1 VKFNFVGPT
10 YVSESVNVDAQRT
23 VNLYPEFVESG
34 TGKAKVVLYGTPGLG
49 LFTTLAQSPI
59 RGMFA
64 TDTRLFVA
72 AGTKLYEVF
81 SNPSLNPTVELGT
94 IANDAANSPVQ
105 IWPNGTQLFVVSAG
119 YAYVHNGTSLSFAP
133 VPADPDIS
141 AIYPGGQINTA
152 STGTFLDGYF
162 IGAKYESKK
171 FFISDLNQGTT
182 WSALEFA
189 SKEGYPDNINSILS
203 YQSELWLF
211 GNQTTEVWIN
221 DGTADFP
228 FRRQPGAFIHEGCV
242 ATFSPIGLGTNVGW
256 LGGDAIGRT
265 TAWIAQGYQ
274 PQRVSTHAVEQAWAG
289 YTTVADAMSWSYTDR
304 GHIFWVLTFPTAAAT
319 WVYDLTS
326 KMWHER
332 TSLTSST
339 VGQYRARCN
348 AYVFGQQLV
357 GAYNSG
363 EIYNLSATTYLDDG
377 QPIRR
382 IRTAP
387 HISEEQMRAFYHRL
401 QLDLEV
407 GLTSGATVSLD
418 WSDDGGH
425 TFNTP
430 ISKSLGSSG
439 SYKQRVIWNRL
450 GSSRDRVFRVTT
462 EAQQRVALIDAYLQV
477 TGGKA

>member
-10 YVSESVNVDAQRT
+10 YQSESPNVDAQRT

-34 TGKAKVVLYGTPGLG
+34 TGKAKVVLYGTPGLAT
-49 LFTTLAQSPI
+49 FCTLPTSPI

-64 TDTRLFVA
+64 GDNRLFVA

-81 SNPSLNPTVELGT
+81 ANGTYTEMGT
-94 IANDAANSPVQ
+94 IANDASNSPVQ
-105 IWPNGTQLFVVSAG
+105 MWPNGDQLFVVSAG
-119 YAYVHNGTSLSFAP
+119 YAYYHDGSALNAAP
-133 VPADPDIS
+133 VPADDTIPS
-141 AIYPGGQINTA
+141 GQPGGQVGTA

-162 IGAKYESKK
+162 IASKYSSKR
-171 FFISDLNQGTT
+171 FFISDLSEGAATWDASDYGT
-182 WSALEFA
+182 
-189 SKEGYPDNINSILS
+189 KEGYPDAINRILS

-211 GNQTTEVWIN
+211 GDQTTEVWIN
-221 DGTADFP
+221 DGNADFP

-242 ATFSPIGLGTNVGW
+242 ATFSPVGLGTNIGW
-256 LGGDAIGRT
+256 LGGDATGRT
-265 TAWIAQGYQ
+265 VAWIAQGYQ
-274 PQRVSTHAVEQAWAG
+274 PQRVSTHAVEQAWAA
-289 YTTVADAMSWSYTDR
+289 YATVADAISWTYTDR

-319 WVYDLTS
+319 WAYDLVT

-332 TSLTSST
+332 ASLTGGT
-339 VGQYRARCN
+339 LGQYRARCN
-348 AYVFGQQLV
+348 AYVFGRQLV
-357 GAYNSG
+357 GAYDSG
-363 EIYNLSATTYLDDG
+363 KLYSLLPTTYTDDG

-387 HISEEQMRAFYHRL
+387 HIAEEQLRAFYHRL

-407 GLTSGATVSLD
+407 GLTNGATVSLD

-430 ISKSLGSSG
+430 ISKSLGSTG

-462 EAQQRVALIDAYLQV
+462 DAQQRVALIDAYLQV
-477 TGGKA
+477 TGGNA

>member
-1 VKFNFVGPT
+1 MKFNFVGQT

-34 TGKAKVVLYGTPGLG
+34 TGKAKVVLYGAPGL
-49 LFTTLAQSPI
+49 TTFATMAQSPI

-64 TDTRLFVA
+64 TDSRLFVA
-72 AGTKLYEVF
+72 AGASLYEVF
-81 SNPSLNPTVELGT
+81 SNGSYTTMGT
-94 IANDAANSPVQ
+94 IVNDAANSPVQ
-105 IWPNGTQLFVVSAG
+105 MWPNAAGTQLFVVSAG
-119 YAYVHNGTSLSFAP
+119 YAYVHNGTSLSLVP
-133 VPADPDIS
+133 VPADPDIGPG
-141 AIYPGGQINTA
+141 YPGGQINTA
-152 STGTFLDGYF
+152 RTGTFLDGYF
-162 IGAKYESKK
+162 IAAKYESKK
-171 FFISDLNQGTT
+171 FFISSLNDGTT

-189 SKEGYPDNINSILS
+189 SKEGYPDNINCVLS

-211 GNQTTEVWIN
+211 GNQTTEVWVN
-221 DGTADFP
+221 DGNADFP

-256 LGGDAIGRT
+256 LGGDAIGRS

-289 YTTVADAMSWSYTDR
+289 YATVVDAISWSYTDR

-319 WVYDLTS
+319 WVYDLVT

-348 AYVFGQQLV
+348 AYVFGKQLV
-357 GAYNSG
+357 GAYDSG
-363 EIYNLSATTYLDDG
+363 KIYNLLATTYTDDG

-387 HISEEQMRAFYHRL
+387 HIAEEQMRAFYHRL

>member
-1 VKFNFVGPT
+1 MKFNFVGQT

-34 TGKAKVVLYGTPGLG
+34 TGKAKVVLYGAPGL
-49 LFTTLAQSPI
+49 TTFATMAQSPI

-64 TDTRLFVA
+64 TDSRLFVA
-72 AGTKLYEVF
+72 AGTSLYEVF
-81 SNPSLNPTVELGT
+81 SNGSYTTMGT
-94 IANDAANSPVQ
+94 IVNDAANSPVQ
-105 IWPNGTQLFVVSAG
+105 MWPNAAGTQLFVVSAG
-119 YAYVHNGTSLSFAP
+119 YAYVHNGSSLISAP
-133 VPADPDIS
+133 VPADPAIS
-141 AIYPGGQINTA
+141 PGYPGGQTGTA
-152 STGTFLDGYF
+152 RTGTFLDGYF
-162 IGAKYESKK
+162 IAAKYESKK
-171 FFISDLNQGTT
+171 FFISDINDGTT

-189 SKEGYPDNINSILS
+189 SKEGYPDNINSVLS

-211 GNQTTEVWIN
+211 GNQTTEVWVN
-221 DGTADFP
+221 DGNADFP

-256 LGGDAIGRT
+256 LGGDAIGRS

-289 YTTVADAMSWSYTDR
+289 YATVVDASSWSYTDR
-304 GHIFWVLTFPTAAAT
+304 GHIFWVLTFPTAGAT
-319 WVYDLTS
+319 WVYDLVT

-348 AYVFGQQLV
+348 AYVFGKQLV
-357 GAYNSG
+357 GAYDSG
-363 EIYNLSATTYLDDG
+363 KIYNLLATTYTDDG

-387 HISEEQMRAFYHRL
+387 HIAEEQMRAFYHRL